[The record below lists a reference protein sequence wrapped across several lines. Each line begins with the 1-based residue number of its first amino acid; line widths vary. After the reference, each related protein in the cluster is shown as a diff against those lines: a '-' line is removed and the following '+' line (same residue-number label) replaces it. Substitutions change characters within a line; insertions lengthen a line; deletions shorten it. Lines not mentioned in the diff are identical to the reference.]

1 MGAGTKSYI
10 SQIQLPGSETTDW
23 VKDSEAREAIA
34 SLNSFEYQVCTEASN
49 TPKDVVWGDPEVTGT
64 LVASADTMNKI
75 YLVPSVNGTKD
86 VYDEYLTIKTGSG
99 TTATY
104 SWEMFGNTDV
114 HMSDLGALAK
124 KDSASGSF
132 TPAGTVSQPTFEG
145 SSMTSTGSVTA
156 TGTVSQPTFTGSS
169 GSLSVSGTPAGS
181 IGIGDGS
188 ANYTPAGTVAAPT
201 VTVTPTSATKYVATS
216 ATSGGSV
223 TAGSAASCTLPT
235 LSTTVNGE
243 KMTLAWTDGSFTANT
258 PTAVTLPA
266 FESATVVSGIESAE
280 ASAPAFTGTGV
291 QLTFSG
297 NTMTST
303 GSFTPEGTVSQPTF
317 SGESVSVSVTG
328 TPEGTVS
335 QPTFSGTAG
344 TVTVS

>member
-1 MGAGTKSYI
+1 MPDTKSYI
-10 SQIQLPGSETTDW
+10 SQIQLPGSETTYY
-23 VKDSEAREAIA
+23 VKDSEARDAIA
-34 SLNSFEYQVCTEASN
+34 QLNSFEYSICTEAAD
-49 TPKDVVWGDPEVTGT
+49 TPQGVVWGDPEVVGT

-86 VYDEYLTIKTGSG
+86 IYDEYLTIKNGN
-99 TTATY
+99 AY

-114 HMSDLGALAK
+114 HLSDLGALAM
-124 KDSASGSF
+124 KDSATGSF
-132 TPAGTVSQPTFEG
+132 TPAGTVSQPTFSG
-145 SSMTSTGSVTA
+145 SSMTSTGSVSA
-156 TGTVSQPTFTGSS
+156 AGTVSQPTFTGSS
-169 GSLSVSGTPAGS
+169 GSLSVSGTPGGT
-181 IGIGDGS
+181 IGIGEGT
-188 ANYTPAGTVAAPT
+188 ANYTPAGSVAAPT

-216 ATSGGSV
+216 STSGGTV
-223 TAGSAASCTLPT
+223 TSGSAASCTLPT
-235 LSTTVNGE
+235 LDTTVANE
-243 KMTLAWTDGSFTANT
+243 KLTLNWTDGSFTANT
-258 PTAVTLPA
+258 PTAVTLPT

-291 QLTFSG
+291 QLVFSG
-297 NTMTST
+297 NTLTST

-317 SGESVSVSVTG
+317 SGTSVEISVTG